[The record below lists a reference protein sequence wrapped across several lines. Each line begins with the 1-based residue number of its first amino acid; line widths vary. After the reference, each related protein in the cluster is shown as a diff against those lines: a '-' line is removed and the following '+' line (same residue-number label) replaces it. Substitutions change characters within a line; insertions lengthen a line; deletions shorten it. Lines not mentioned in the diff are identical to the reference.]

1 MKTFFWTK
9 QNFSSVKVCLVFP
22 RRRFDF
28 SFVCA
33 FSSEKT
39 ALFRLLSLCFSRSP
53 QKAKSVFC
61 VLTRRLFDSALF
73 RVLFLK
79 WKNVCSFSKWRD
91 IFLKEAKLLLCQSLS
106 VCVFP
111 RRLFDICSFVC
122 SFVSGEKTLPLF
134 FFDFCSR
141 VCDKIKL
148 LSPLKKKP
156 KKSKRTLLFFFT
168 SFSVLLFFREETLCS
183 EAVFARFP
191 PLLRLWTLSLL
202 FFFDSCN

>member
-9 QNFSSVKVCLVFP
+9 QLSLFCQSLSCV
-22 RRRFDF
+22 
-28 SFVCA
+28 
-33 FSSEKT
+33 SEKT
-39 ALFRLLSLCFSRSP
+39 FRLCSLSCALSRVKKLLFFDCSLCFSRSP

-79 WKNVCSFSKWRD
+79 WKNVCSFSKWRRH
-91 IFLKEAKLLLCQSLS
+91 FFERSTSFCQSLDFS
-106 VCVFP
+106 TLLF
-111 RRLFDICSFVC
+111 RLSC
-122 SFVSGEKTLPLF
+122 SGEKTLPLF

-156 KKSKRTLLFFFT
+156 KKSKRTLLFFTF
-168 SFSVLLFFREETLCS
+168 SFYSFEVTLFRI
-183 EAVFARFP
+183 VFAF
-191 PLLRLWTLSLL
+191 PLLLLVWTLSLL
-202 FFFDSCN
+202 FFFDSCNE